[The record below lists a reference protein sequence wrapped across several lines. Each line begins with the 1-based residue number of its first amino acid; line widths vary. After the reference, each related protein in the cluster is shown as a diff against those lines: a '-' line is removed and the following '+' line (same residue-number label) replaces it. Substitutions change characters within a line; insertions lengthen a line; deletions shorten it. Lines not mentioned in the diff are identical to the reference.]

1 MIALDML
8 PYSIVQDLGFRR
20 LIDYLAPGYKVLSR
34 VYLSR
39 TGVPKLYQDVKSKT
53 TPQLSS
59 AISVGYTTDI
69 WSSIAT
75 ESYITL
81 TPHFITSNFE
91 QKSFILA
98 TRKMPERHTGVHIE
112 EDVLQLLS
120 EWNLEKASGTSIPMT
135 TDNASN
141 METAF
146 AGHNWKHIHCVAH
159 TLNLCVDEV
168 LQKPAVQ

>member
-8 PYSIVQDLGFRR
+8 PYSIVQGLGFRR

-39 TGVPKLYQDVKSKT
+39 TGVPKLYQDVKSKI

-81 TPHFITSNFE
+81 TAHFITPDFE
-91 QKSFILA
+91 QKSYILA

-112 EDVLQLLS
+112 EDES
-120 EWNLEKASGTSIPMT
+120 WE
-135 TDNASN
+135 
-141 METAF
+141 
-146 AGHNWKHIHCVAH
+146 
-159 TLNLCVDEV
+159 
-168 LQKPAVQ
+168 